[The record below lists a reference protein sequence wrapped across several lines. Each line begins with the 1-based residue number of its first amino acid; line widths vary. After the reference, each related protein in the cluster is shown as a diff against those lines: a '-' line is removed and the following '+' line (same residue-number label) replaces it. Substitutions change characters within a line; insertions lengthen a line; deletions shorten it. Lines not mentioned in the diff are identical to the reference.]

1 MKKQTT
7 WKDDMDK
14 LMKQS
19 LKNWDKPYVVKK
31 SKGLN
36 ASISLTAKPKKVTA

>member
-19 LKNWDKPYVVKK
+19 LKDWDKTYVVKK
-31 SKGLN
+31 KRGVN
-36 ASISLTAKPKKVTA
+36 AIISLTAKPTKVTS